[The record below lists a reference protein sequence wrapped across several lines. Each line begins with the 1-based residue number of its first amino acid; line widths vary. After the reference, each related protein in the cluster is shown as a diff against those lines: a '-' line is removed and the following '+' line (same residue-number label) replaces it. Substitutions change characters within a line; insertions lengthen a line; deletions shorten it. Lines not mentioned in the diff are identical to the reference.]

1 MSQKPKQSVGV
12 RVYLS
17 LSAIA
22 AIFVGVL
29 VYFGTKLWNQTFIW
43 AGMTFI
49 VVLVVIAT
57 LALSI
62 KEDDFDGTTPRLY
75 SKPPRKK

>member
-1 MSQKPKQSVGV
+1 MTQKPKKPVGV

-29 VYFGTKLWNQTFIW
+29 VWFGTTKWDQTYIW
-43 AGMTFI
+43 AGLTFI
-49 VVLVVIAT
+49 VVLVGIAT
-57 LALSI
+57 LALSV
-62 KEDDFDGTTPRLY
+62 KDDDFDGSTPRLY
-75 SKPPRKK
+75 NKPPKK

>member
-1 MSQKPKQSVGV
+1 MTQKPKKPVGV

-29 VYFGTKLWNQTFIW
+29 VWFGTTKWDQTYIW
-43 AGMTFI
+43 AGLTFI
-49 VVLVVIAT
+49 VVLVGIAT
-57 LALSI
+57 LALSF
-62 KEDDFDGTTPRLY
+62 KDDDFDGSTPRLY
-75 SKPPRKK
+75 NKPPKK

>member
-1 MSQKPKQSVGV
+1 MTQKPKKPVGV

-29 VYFGTKLWNQTFIW
+29 VWFGTKKWEQTYIW
-43 AGMTFI
+43 AGLTFI
-49 VVLVVIAT
+49 IVLVGIAT
-57 LALSI
+57 LALSV
-62 KEDDFDGTTPRLY
+62 KEDDFDGSTPRLY
-75 SKPPRKK
+75 NKPPKK